1 MRLLL
6 PVPPASVLAAAA
18 LGAAVTP
25 RPVEPSITE
34 AVGFLA
40 GEWAAAFDPPAA
52 GARPTPGI
60 VYTRWGAGRSW
71 LESDVKV
78 AQAAPPYAVHI
89 VIGFDRLRQRPVA
102 YAVNTLAP
110 APIAYEGEVPA
121 PGRVVFTGAVA
132 GRWQRV
138 SYRRVDG
145 DHLDFLVEAAA
156 TPDGPWTPYSHAAL
170 VRLPRTGGGS

>member
-1 MRLLL
+1 MTLLL
-6 PVPPASVLAAAA
+6 PVPPARVLAATA
-18 LGAAVTP
+18 LGAVAP
-25 RPVEPSITE
+25 PPADQSITE

-52 GARPTPGI
+52 GARPTPAI
-60 VYTRWGAGRSW
+60 VSTRWGRGRSW
-71 LESDVKV
+71 LESDVTV

-89 VIGFDRLRQRPVA
+89 VIAFDRPRRRPVA

-110 APIAYEGEVPA
+110 APIAYEGEVPE

-138 SYRRVDG
+138 SYGRVDR

-156 TPDGPWTPYSHAAL
+156 TPDGPWALHSHAAL
-170 VRLPRTGGGS
+170 VRLPRTGAVS